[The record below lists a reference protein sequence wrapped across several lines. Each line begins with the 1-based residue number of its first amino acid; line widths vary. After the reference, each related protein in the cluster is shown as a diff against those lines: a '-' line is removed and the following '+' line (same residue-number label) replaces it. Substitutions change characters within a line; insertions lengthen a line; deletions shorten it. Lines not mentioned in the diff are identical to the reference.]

1 MATAPETIGGG
12 IGKDLVAYACILAL
26 AGLQFVVAYSKLDAS
41 QMLVRMLLLAFCEAV
56 IGVLF
61 FMHLWGEKRRFVLF
75 VAVITLFVL
84 ASMQFGW
91 PDSFRLLTCGGKC
104 S

>member
-1 MATAPETIGGG
+1 MTTAPEPIGGG

-26 AGLQFVVAYSKLDAS
+26 AGLQFVVAYSKLNAS
-41 QMLVRMLLLAFCEAV
+41 RMLVLMLLLAFCEAV

-61 FMHLWGEKRRFVLF
+61 FMHLWGEKRGFVLF

-84 ASMQFGW
+84 TAMQYGW